1 MQLILEKKGQYLKYY
16 ENNKRSHKLSQVTLV
31 PINGIEL
38 EVFETG
44 KENSG
49 TQSMYCY
56 N

>member
-1 MQLILEKKGQYLKYY
+1 MKITKEAI
-16 ENNKRSHKLSQVTLV
+16 NFPRSTLV

-49 TQSMYCY
+49 TPSMYCY